1 MRYADE
7 ITFVKS
13 GTGSHYDPDLGEWVE
28 DEPTR
33 TPTTA
38 NVTDLGTNR
47 SVTLFGSIKQGAK
60 VVMTQPLFVLPK
72 WDNIE
77 IDGKSYQLITERVPL
92 ERNTLIVEE
101 VTIDV
106 KQSHL

>member
-1 MRYADE
+1 LRYTDE
-7 ITFVKS
+7 ITFVENS
-13 GTGSHYDPDLGEWVE
+13 EGSHYDPDLGEWVD

-33 TPTTA
+33 TATDA

-60 VVMTQPLFVLPK
+60 VIRTQPLFVIPK
-72 WDNIE
+72 WDTIE
-77 IDGKSYQLITERVPL
+77 IEGKSYQLTTERVPL

-101 VTIDV
+101 VV
-106 KQSHL
+106 VSGK